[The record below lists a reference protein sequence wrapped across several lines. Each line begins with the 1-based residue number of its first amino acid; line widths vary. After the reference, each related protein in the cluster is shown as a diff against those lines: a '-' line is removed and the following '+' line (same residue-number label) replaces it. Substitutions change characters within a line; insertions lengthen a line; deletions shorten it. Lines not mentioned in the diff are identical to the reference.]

1 MEQAVAQTVGKR
13 TLTMG
18 LSQEP
23 VQLAA
28 DHAGTVRPD
37 AEATQAIAQQGVSST
52 GGALPHLDLIQRSF
66 GRHDVGHVKAHVGG
80 PAAEATQAMGAQ
92 AYAVGDQVAFGS
104 PPDLHTAAHEAAH
117 TIQQRVGVQLKDGV
131 GSVGDAYEQH
141 ADQVAGAV
149 VAGQSAEA
157 LLDRVPGGSGAGHAV
172 QMRAATWLE
181 RRAWLAFFD
190 HHLPRK
196 FLNNYM
202 DDTGTSIV
210 LTQQEMQDCNPIV
223 NIRRS
228 PAFMS
233 QVARLQAA
241 GGGTEA
247 VDVRGAGGAMTNG
260 TLGNFTIKWRGSVTV
275 EASGR
280 WAFNGTIE
288 FYDFWDFDPKG
299 SGSNRPLPAEIKVRV
314 ANAFL
319 PGQPFHIHSVQAP
332 ASQASG
338 DPAANWA
345 SGFRPVHV
353 GDRAGRTVADIGVGD
368 VAGGEVGGEA
378 GAQSAEDLNR

>member
-1 MEQAVAQTVGKR
+1 
-13 TLTMG
+13 MG
-18 LSQEP
+18 LPPKP

-28 DHAGTVRPD
+28 DPAGTLRPD
-37 AEATQAIAQQGVSST
+37 AEATQALAQAGVSST
-52 GGALPHLDLIQRSF
+52 GGALPHLESIQRSF
-66 GRHDVGHVKAHVGG
+66 GRHDVGQVKAHVGG
-80 PAAEATQAMGAQ
+80 PAAEAALAMGAQ

-104 PPDLHTAAHEAAH
+104 APDLHTAAHEAAH
-117 TIQQRVGVQLKDGV
+117 VVQQRAGVQLKDGV
-131 GSVGDAYEQH
+131 GSAGDAYEQH
-141 ADQVAGAV
+141 ADQVADAV

-157 LLDRVPGGSGAGHAV
+157 LLDRAAGGSGAAHAV

-190 HHLPRK
+190 HYLPRK

-202 DDTGTSIV
+202 DDTGTAII

-223 NIRRS
+223 DIRRS

-241 GGGTEA
+241 GGGTEP
-247 VDVRGAGGAMTNG
+247 VDVRGWGGAMTNG

-275 EASGR
+275 EASGS

-299 SGSNRPLPAEIKVRV
+299 SGSNRPLPAEIKVRT
-314 ANAFL
+314 ANALL

-338 DPAANWA
+338 NSGANWA

-353 GDRAGRTVADIGVGD
+353 GDRAGRTGADIVVGD
-368 VAGGEVGGEA
+368 VGGGVVGGGDVGGEA